1 MIRALVGT
9 MLEVGSGSRGL
20 SNFARL
26 LDGAERSEAGTAA
39 PARGLTLVAVNYD
52 NLDFGGNV
60 P

>member
-1 MIRALVGT
+1 

-26 LDGAERSEAGTAA
+26 IDGAERSEAGPAA